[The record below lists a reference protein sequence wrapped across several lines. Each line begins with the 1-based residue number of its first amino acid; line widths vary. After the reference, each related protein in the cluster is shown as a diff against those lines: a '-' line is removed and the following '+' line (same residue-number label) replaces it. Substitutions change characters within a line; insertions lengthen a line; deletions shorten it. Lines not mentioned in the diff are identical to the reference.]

1 MDIGIVGAGHMGRAL
16 ARHLAVAG
24 HDVRLANSRG
34 PGSLADVV
42 ADIGHGAQAD
52 TIVDTVAF
60 AEVVFFA
67 VPFEAVDEIAREA
80 EPWDDKIVVDV
91 SNARA
96 EESSSAAVAS
106 LLPGARVVKAFN
118 TIFYRRLEEEGQ
130 LSEANRLA
138 VFYATDDDEAGE
150 IVARLIGETG
160 FAAVRTGSLDE
171 GGRRQQPGGDL
182 FDVPLTRAQ
191 AESRLR
197 G

>member
-1 MDIGIVGAGHMGRAL
+1 MDIGILGAGHMGRAL
-16 ARHLAVAG
+16 ARHLAAAG

-42 ADIGHGAQAD
+42 ADLGHGVQAD

-60 AEVVFFA
+60 ADVVFFA
-67 VPFEAVDEIAREA
+67 VPYEAVDEIAGEA
-80 EPWDDKIVVDV
+80 EPWDGKIVVDLT
-91 SNARA
+91 NAGG
-96 EESSSAAVAS
+96 EVSSSAVVAS

-118 TIFYRRLEEEGQ
+118 TIFYRRLEEEGR

-171 GGRRQQPGGDL
+171 GGRRQQPGSDL